1 MRKSNREHEYEQKLT
16 EIKAKHE
23 LQVNE
28 VEQRFQKEVV
38 KHEKILRRWEEEK
51 VLNQKK
57 IDQKK

>member
-28 VEQRFQKEVV
+28 VE
-38 KHEKILRRWEEEK
+38 
-51 VLNQKK
+51 
-57 IDQKK
+57 